1 VKQRMAMSALF
12 MKANGSA
19 LLYRSV
25 VPVLTVLSLCLIW
38 WAGSASGVISP
49 LIFPPPSE
57 VAHSFWRIAV
67 DSYADGQ
74 LYVHVLYSL
83 KRVLIGF
90 AVATLIG
97 IPLGLA
103 MGFSPSVEAFVNPTF
118 LLLRP
123 IPPLAWIPLAIVWLG
138 LDDAAKVL
146 VIFIAAFIPAVI
158 NAYAGARSLPP
169 QLAEAAAVLGIRNAR
184 FISEVLV
191 PGALPMC
198 FTGMR
203 LSLQASWTTL
213 VAAELIGATF
223 GLGHV
228 LNQAA
233 LDIDMAMI
241 VVAMVCV
248 AVLGALTNW
257 ALAVWETRLMPWRQV

>member
-1 VKQRMAMSALF
+1 
-12 MKANGSA
+12 MKADGGA
-19 LLYRSV
+19 ALYRGLA
-25 VPVLTVLSLCLIW
+25 PVLTLLSLCLIW
-38 WAGSASGVISP
+38 WAGSASGALSP
-49 LIFPPPSE
+49 MTVPPPSE
-57 VAHSFWRIAV
+57 VMHSFWRITV

-83 KRVLIGF
+83 KRVLLGF
-90 AVATLIG
+90 TLATCIG

-103 MGFSPSVEAFVNPTF
+103 MGYSPSVEAFVNPVF
-118 LLLRP
+118 LVLRP

-138 LDDAAKVL
+138 LGDGAKVL

-158 NAYAGARSLPP
+158 NAYAGARSLAP
-169 QLAEAAAVLGIRNAR
+169 QLAEAAAVLGIRNIR
-184 FISEVLV
+184 FINEVLV

-203 LSLQASWTTL
+203 LSLQSSWTTL
-213 VAAELIGATF
+213 VAAELIGSMF

-248 AVLGALTNW
+248 AILGALTNW
-257 ALAVWETRLMPWRQV
+257 ALAVWETRLIPWRHV